1 MTLYK
6 LRDFHPNYK
15 DEVFEGDDIK
25 GLDVYAGDSD
35 EKIGTVEDAL
45 VDEEGHFRYLIID
58 TGFWVF
64 GKKVLLPIGRSRI
77 DYTNHRVYATG
88 ITSKEQAEA
97 LPVFSD
103 DMAIDYDYEENVRT
117 AYRPT
122 YSGSSVS
129 SATDVA
135 STLDTALTD
144 TSAPLATDYTT
155 TPDLTSDRALYADA
169 STTAYDRDS
178 YTYQQ
183 EPYLYDLN
191 DRDHQKLRLY
201 QERLI
206 ANKTRQKTGEVAVG
220 KRVETEVARAS
231 VPIEK
236 ERIVVERSTPSST
249 EVVEP
254 GAFGN
259 FQEGEVARIEVYE
272 ETPDIRKE
280 AFVREEVSIR
290 KEVDSTVV
298 DAEETLRREELDI
311 KTDGN
316 PVVNRRPDDIV

>member
-15 DEVFEGDDIK
+15 DDAFEGDDIK
-25 GLDVYAGDSD
+25 GLDVYAGQSD
-35 EKIGTVEDAL
+35 EKIGTVDDAL

-77 DYTNHRVYATG
+77 DYNNHRVYATG

-103 DMAIDYDYEENVRT
+103 DMAIDYDYEENVRSS
-117 AYRPT
+117 YRPT
-122 YSGSSVS
+122 YTGSSVS
-129 SATDVA
+129 STTDVA
-135 STLDTALTD
+135 STLDTAPMD
-144 TSAPLATDYTT
+144 ASAPMADYTT
-155 TPDLTSDRALYADA
+155 TASSGMSGTSSAADYP
-169 STTAYDRDS
+169 TYNRDS

-183 EPYLYDLN
+183 EPYLYDVN
-191 DRDHQKLRLY
+191 ERDHQKLRLY

-231 VPIEK
+231 VPIDK
-236 ERIVVERSTPSST
+236 ERIVIERSTPSST

-254 GAFGN
+254 GAFGD
-259 FQEGEVARIEVYE
+259 FQAGEVARIEVYE

-280 AFVREEVSIR
+280 AFVREEVNIR
-290 KEVDSTVV
+290 KEVDHDVV

-311 KTDGN
+311 STDGN
-316 PVVNRRPDDIV
+316 PVINRQPNDI